1 MSKRHPMLPPSVVRA
16 LKTLG
21 HDIND
26 ARRRRRISEA
36 ILADRALIAR
46 GTLRRVC
53 AGEPGAS
60 IGAYASVLFALGL
73 AERLE
78 TMASAK
84 NDAVGLQLEEE
95 RLPKRIRQPRQ
106 RVLSSRTPRSS
117 L

>member
-1 MSKRHPMLPPSVVRA
+1 MP
-16 LKTLG
+16 
-21 HDIND
+21 
-26 ARRRRRISEA
+26 
-36 ILADRALIAR
+36 IAR
-46 GTLRRVC
+46 SSLAELFDVF
-53 AGEPGAS
+53 APVNPGHR
-60 IGAYASVLFALGL
+60 YASVLFALGL